1 MSAGAISAATS
12 ITTANRCVFANQRHQ
27 HRSLDPP
34 PPPARHRRASQST
47 TTPNHAH
54 HRSEPCQSLRRGA
67 KSQFPL
73 KGSAYHDRRVCPN
86 LERRQAVRRTAR
98 CLSRLGNA
106 RFGGRDSHVF
116 AAVTRENV
124 PVTAANTYLLAE
136 VVRQNVPFGVL
147 TSRKRTRWRWWFVKT
162 RLLAILIWED
172 APVGGCDGCAP
183 QAVRRTTRRTD
194 GTVVSNPPPRP

>member
-1 MSAGAISAATS
+1 MSKILKTRRQWSQEGVVNAWQPKVWLPISAV
-12 ITTANRCVFANQRHQ
+12 TTANRCVFANQRHQ

-54 HRSEPCQSLRRGA
+54 PLSEPCQSLRRGA

-116 AAVTRENV
+116 AAVTREN
-124 PVTAANTYLLAE
+124 
-136 VVRQNVPFGVL
+136 
-147 TSRKRTRWRWWFVKT
+147 
-162 RLLAILIWED
+162 
-172 APVGGCDGCAP
+172 APVGGG
-183 QAVRRTTRRTD
+183 
-194 GTVVSNPPPRP
+194 SS